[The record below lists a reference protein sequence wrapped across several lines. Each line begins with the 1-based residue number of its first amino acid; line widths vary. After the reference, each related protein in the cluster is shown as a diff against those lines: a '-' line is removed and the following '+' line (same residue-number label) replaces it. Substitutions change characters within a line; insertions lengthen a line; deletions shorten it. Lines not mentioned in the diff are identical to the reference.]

1 MEHRNNG
8 RRPND
13 GQRTSRW
20 QRIIGRARGVLG
32 RRRMSTA
39 VRVIGSLLV
48 LVLIGTVLL
57 WVSGIGT
64 PQMLT
69 FQQALFTAVSALTV
83 TGLSTIT
90 PGTDLTLFGQ
100 VVLML
105 LIQIG
110 GIGFMVVAVAVLRAL
125 RRQVSFL
132 EREALRDSLGVGQS
146 TEFGPILRRVLVSV
160 FAIESVGAVLLW
172 LHWRGALGDNTAA
185 FYGMFHAVSA
195 FCNAGFSLFSGSQYP
210 GGIPIDGVTLVIMGS
225 LIVLGGLGF
234 PVLAEMVMFSRP
246 RRLSLHARL
255 TIITALI
262 LIAGGAI
269 GLLLAE
275 NYPGGPLVGVP
286 WHQQIVLSVFQSAA
300 TRTAGFSVMANMQ
313 QLTPASQV
321 LMIALMFVGTAPASM
336 GGGITTG
343 TLIVLTL
350 AMWSYARGLG
360 VVQIRKRAISTDAV
374 RRASAVLL
382 VALLVVAGA
391 TWLILLEQRTASL
404 DQVVF
409 QVVSAFSTTGLT
421 LNYTTQMTN
430 FGLFIIMLCMLWGRL
445 GTLTIVV
452 ALGRQRPPARVE
464 YPEERLLLG

>member
-1 MEHRNNG
+1 MG
-8 RRPND
+8 QTSRRQRLIEWARRWGKQARRLT
-13 GQRTSRW
+13 GQRR
-20 QRIIGRARGVLG
+20 L
-32 RRRMSTA
+32 STA
-39 VRVIGSLLV
+39 LRVIGSLLL
-48 LVLIGTVLL
+48 LVLIGTLLL
-57 WVSGIGT
+57 WVSGVGT

-69 FQQALFTAVSALTV
+69 FRQALFTAVSALTV

-110 GIGFMVVAVAVLRAL
+110 GIGFMVIAVAVLRAL
-125 RRQVSFL
+125 RRQVSFFD
-132 EREALRDSLGVGQS
+132 REAMRDSLGLSQS

-160 FAIESVGAVLLW
+160 GAIESVGAVLLW
-172 LHWRGALGDNTAA
+172 LHWRGALGDETAA

-195 FCNAGFSLFSGSQYP
+195 FCNAGFSLFTGSQYP
-210 GGIPIDGVTLVIMGS
+210 AGIPTDGMTLVIMGG

-234 PVLAEMVMFSRP
+234 PVLAELVMFTRP

-255 TIITALI
+255 TIVTALI

-275 NYPGGPLVGVP
+275 NYAGGPLDGVP
-286 WHQQIVLSVFQSAA
+286 WHRQIVLSVFQSAA

-313 QLTPASQV
+313 RLTPASQV

-350 AMWSYARGLG
+350 AMWSYARGLST
-360 VVQIRKRAISTDAV
+360 VQIQKRTIPRGSV

-382 VALLVVAGA
+382 VALLIVVGA

-404 DQVVF
+404 DEVVF

-452 ALGRQRPPARVE
+452 ALGRQRPPVRVE